1 MVNTLNLTILSHLVR
16 SVVDSDYNMFDCVVL
31 TNISDISLNGLYG
44 HQFEK
49 EK

>member
-1 MVNTLNLTILSHLVR
+1 MLNLMILGHLVR
-16 SVVDSDYNMFDCVVL
+16 SDVDSDYNMFDYAVL